1 MVLFTTIR
9 DVERNK
15 ERNSMRYLIVA
26 MLIVCN
32 GCKHLPKQETTRLE
46 LIKPKVEEKKDDK
59 EKTRNISIQ
68 FFPIQSLTVKVI

>member
-1 MVLFTTIR
+1 
-9 DVERNK
+9 
-15 ERNSMRYLIVA
+15 